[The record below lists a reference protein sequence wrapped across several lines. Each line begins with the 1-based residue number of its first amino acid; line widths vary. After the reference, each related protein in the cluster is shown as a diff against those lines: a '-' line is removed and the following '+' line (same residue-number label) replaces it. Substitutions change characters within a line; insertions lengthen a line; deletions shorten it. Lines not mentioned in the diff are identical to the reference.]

1 MQRPI
6 ESSQSQPPAPAPT
19 RQPQPPPMR
28 QGMARGPFVR
38 VMTVF
43 IVALVMAMLATIYW
57 RDLKTPEPSC
67 AVVLYGDQTLADAK
81 VKVSGSSGHWETTMS
96 AENNY
101 QSSVLLE
108 PGQYSVEVTHKGQ
121 VILNH
126 RFVLDRFRIVSFVL
140 DSGVALSAAPGA
152 GPVRVTIE
160 GQTANP
166 RRDVTMS
173 PLELDEQNHFHAITY
188 LADGEYNATAWRND
202 RLYSAQSFRVEHGKP
217 VELNF
222 SRATNSD

>member
-1 MQRPI
+1 M
-6 ESSQSQPPAPAPT
+6 
-19 RQPQPPPMR
+19 
-28 QGMARGPFVR
+28 R

-43 IVALVMAMLATIYW
+43 IVALVMAMLAIIYW

-81 VKVSGSSGHWETTMS
+81 VKVSGSSGHWETTLS

-108 PGQYSVEVTHKGQ
+108 PGQYSVEVIHKGQ

-126 RFVLDRFRIVSFVL
+126 RFVLDRFRVVSFVL
-140 DSGVALSAAPGA
+140 DSGVAMSAAPGT

-166 RRDVTMS
+166 RRDVMLS
-173 PLELDEQNHFHAITY
+173 PLELDQQNHFHVTAY
-188 LADGEYNATAWRND
+188 LAPGDYNATAWRND
-202 RLYSAQSFRVEHGKP
+202 RVYSAQSFRVEHGKP
-217 VELNF
+217 AELNF
-222 SRATNSD
+222 SRASSAD

>member
-1 MQRPI
+1 
-6 ESSQSQPPAPAPT
+6 
-19 RQPQPPPMR
+19 MR

-38 VMTVF
+38 VMTIF

-81 VKVSGSSGHWETTMS
+81 VKIAGASGHWETTLS
-96 AENNY
+96 ADNNY
-101 QSSVLLE
+101 QSPVLLE
-108 PGQYSVEVTHKGQ
+108 PGQYSVEVTHAGHI
-121 VILNH
+121 ILNH
-126 RFVLDRFRIVSFVL
+126 RFVLDRFRIVGFVL
-140 DSGVALSAAPGA
+140 DSGITLNAAPGA

-160 GQTANP
+160 GQAANP
-166 RRDVTMS
+166 RRNVTLS
-173 PLELDEQNHFHAITY
+173 PVELDEQNHFHTTTY
-188 LADGEYNATAWRND
+188 LADGDYNATAWRND

-222 SRATNSD
+222 SRSTNSD